1 MFLILGQRE
10 RSKMTERMFSRYL
23 QLNRYQ
29 AATQQLYKKR
39 LISRAELM
47 TIKKRIGNLEMDM
60 IVPKQKST
68 RHPRK
73 ITVTK

>member
-1 MFLILGQRE
+1 
-10 RSKMTERMFSRYL
+10 MTERMFSRYL

-29 AATQQLYKKR
+29 AVTQQLYKKR

-60 IVPKQKST
+60 SVPKQKST
-68 RHPRK
+68 RQPRK
-73 ITVTK
+73 ITATK